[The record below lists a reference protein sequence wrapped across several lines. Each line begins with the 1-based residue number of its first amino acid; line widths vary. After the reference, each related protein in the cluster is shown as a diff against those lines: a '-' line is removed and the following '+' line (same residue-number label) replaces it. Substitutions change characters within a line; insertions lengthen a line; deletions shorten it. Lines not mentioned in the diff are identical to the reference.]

1 MINAWHLLMA
11 EVTPLDKARYTSLG
25 RARKKM
31 LSWIKF
37 DAGISIRQLL
47 AIPALDSPIFPLLCM
62 VIGTVLESK
71 IWK

>member
-37 DAGISIRQLL
+37 DAVSPFGSSLRSLL
-47 AIPALDSPIFPLLCM
+47 WTAPFFLCYA
-62 VIGTVLESK
+62 
-71 IWK
+71 W